1 MSEAED
7 YSPRLGRYIV
17 KTYGEESVRTF
28 VPPPLPPNPPVR
40 LEALQHLLA
49 QANQSLG
56 RLDGLASVLP
66 NLSLFIY
73 AYVRKEAVLSS
84 QIEPRQKKGKSN
96 APSVTFARTSG
107 LCVPSPIWRT

>member
-1 MSEAED
+1 MPTPSDPSA
-7 YSPRLGRYIV
+7 RLGRYIT
-17 KTYGEESVRTF
+17 KIYGDETVRAF
-28 VPPPLPPNPPVR
+28 VPSPLPPNPPVR
-40 LEALQHLLA
+40 LEDLQHLLD

-84 QIEPRQKKGKSN
+84 QIE
-96 APSVTFARTSG
+96 G
-107 LCVPSPIWRT
+107 LNLLYRICCSLRMMKRRACH